1 MKTVYLEVDKLSSF
15 SFKKPYVVV
24 VMKSDVLTRMSSTL
38 ITDKIV
44 MKSSAYNATEATW
57 NVEGNFVR

>member
-1 MKTVYLEVDKLSSF
+1 MKTVDLEVDKLSSF
-15 SFKKPYVVV
+15 SFKKPYEV